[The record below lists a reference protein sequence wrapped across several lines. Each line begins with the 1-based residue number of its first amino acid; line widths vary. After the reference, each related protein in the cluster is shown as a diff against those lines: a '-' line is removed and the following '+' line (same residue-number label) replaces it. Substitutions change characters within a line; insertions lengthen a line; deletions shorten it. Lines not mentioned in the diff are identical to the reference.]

1 MQDGYMR
8 RGGGYRRQFLIQWA
22 IFAATMIG
30 FAGLIAYTLYLEH
43 GRIQAREEARLFAQA
58 RVIDEN
64 MATQLKSADSVLLR
78 LRDELRAGTPDADVT
93 AHLTI
98 YEQAIPGIRTLI
110 IMDAAGDVRLA
121 NRPELVGRNLS
132 QREYFK
138 VPRDSPGSARIFIS
152 PPFKTVLGTWALNL
166 TRVLIGPKGEFAGI
180 VTATLEPQYFTT
192 LLASVQYAPDLR
204 AVIAHA
210 DGDIFLMVPDVQP
223 VQGMNIAKPGSF
235 FSRHIASGRGESVFS
250 GATYATGEQR
260 IVAFRTSRAAGLPL
274 DKPPVLIVTRDL
286 DAVFEG
292 WFRDVKVYGALLVAT
307 ALLVALV
314 MALAQ
319 LRQRSQRRRIEMAD
333 RQLRD
338 SEERFRALFQFSA
351 DAILVHPLEGEQG
364 GLGPFVEVND
374 AALERYGYSKE
385 ELQAMTPLDLD
396 EVRTYP
402 TPEDLEAFKANARK
416 AGHLIFER
424 VHVAKDGRRI
434 PVEVN
439 AHIFKLKGQEM
450 MLSIV
455 RDVSERKRTEAALR
469 TSEQRWS
476 FALEGGGDCV
486 WDWDMPSD
494 VILLSKAGKRMFGF
508 AEDEIADRMEEWEK
522 RAHPDDKQRIRE
534 DFKAYLQ
541 GETPSLVSEYRMQ
554 CKDGSWKWILTRG
567 MVVARDE
574 NGRAVR
580 MVGTHSDVTE
590 RREREE
596 ALRLAGAV
604 FETVDEG
611 VLVTDAKGH
620 IVAVN
625 PGFTAITG
633 YAEED
638 VLGKDPRILSS
649 GKNSPE
655 FYREMWA
662 EINATG
668 AWRGEVL
675 NRRKSGEFFV
685 EWLAIKRIDSKGG
698 EASHYVGV
706 FSDISE
712 RKASEERMRY
722 LAHYDALTDLPNRT
736 LLEDRAA
743 QALSRARRDKTRVG
757 VLFFDLDK
765 FKPVNDR
772 FGHDVGDL
780 LLKEVA
786 RRVLV
791 CVRESDTVARLGGD
805 EFVVVLPEIAQ
816 TEDAVMVADKILAE
830 LNEPFEV
837 SGHRIEIGAS
847 IGVAVYPEH
856 ARDEMELVKHADEA
870 MYQAKAAG
878 RNTVSVWR
886 PGEGSPGA

>member
-1 MQDGYMR
+1 MELSGL
-8 RGGGYRRQFLIQWA
+8 YRRRVWAQWA
-22 IFAATMIG
+22 VFAAALLGFVALVAYVLYQEHERIG
-30 FAGLIAYTLYLEH
+30 V
-43 GRIQAREEARLFAQA
+43 REEARLFAQA

-64 MATQLKSADSVLLR
+64 LAKQLISTDGVLLK
-78 LRDELRAGTPDADVT
+78 LRDEFRFGKHADIKE
-93 AHLTI
+93 HLSI
-98 YEQAIPGIRTLI
+98 YEQAIPGIRTLF
-110 IMDAAGDVRLA
+110 IMDAEGTVRLS
-121 NRPELVGRNLS
+121 NRPELVGRNFS
-132 QREYFK
+132 HREYFK
-138 VPRDSPGSARIFIS
+138 VAHDTFDSTKLFLSR
-152 PPFKTVLGTWALNL
+152 PFKSALGGWVMTL
-166 TRVLIGPKGEFAGI
+166 TRVMVGPNGEFAGI
-180 VTATLEPQYFTT
+180 VSAGLDPQYFLT

-210 DGDIFLMVPDVQP
+210 DGDIFLMVPEAQP
-223 VQGMNIAKPGSF
+223 VQGMNIAKPDSF
-235 FSRHIASGRGESVFS
+235 FSRHMASGRGDSVFS
-250 GATYATGEQR
+250 GVTYATGEQR
-260 IVAFRTSRAAGLPL
+260 MVAFRTSRAAGLPL
-274 DKPPVLIVTRDL
+274 DKPPVLILTRDL
-286 DAVFEG
+286 EAIYAG
-292 WFRDVKVYGALLVAT
+292 WLRDVRLYVSLLAVAALF
-307 ALLVALV
+307 VAL
-314 MALAQ
+314 ALILAQ
-319 LRQRSQRRRIEMAD
+319 LRQRGQRHRIEIAD
-333 RQLRD
+333 RQLRE
-338 SEERFRALFQFSA
+338 SEERFRALFQFSG

-364 GLGPFVEVND
+364 GLGRFVEVND
-374 AALERYGYSKE
+374 AALERYGYSRE
-385 ELQAMTPLDLD
+385 ELLAMTPIDLD

-402 TPEDLEAFKANARK
+402 SPEDLEAFKAHAREV
-416 AGHLIFER
+416 GHLIFER

-439 AHIFKLKGQEM
+439 SHIFLLKGQEM

-455 RDVSERKRTEAALR
+455 RDVTERKQTEAALR

-486 WDWDMPSD
+486 WDWDMPSN

-522 RAHPDDKQRIRE
+522 LAHPDDKQRIRE

-541 GETPSLVSEYRMQ
+541 GKTPALVSEYRMQ
-554 CKDGSWKWILTRG
+554 CKDGSWKWVLTRG
-567 MVVARDE
+567 MVVARDV

-604 FETVDEG
+604 FESVDEG
-611 VLVTDAKGH
+611 VLVTDANRV

-625 PGFTAITG
+625 PGFTVITG
-633 YAEED
+633 YAEEE
-638 VLGKDPRILSS
+638 VLGKSPNILSS
-649 GKNSPE
+649 GTNPAA
-655 FYREMWA
+655 FYRKMWD
-662 EINATG
+662 EIGATG
-668 AWRGEVL
+668 TWRGEVL

-685 EWLAIKRIDSKGG
+685 EWLTIKRLIDADGTVT
-698 EASHYVGV
+698 HYVGV

-736 LLEDRAA
+736 LFEDRVA

-757 VLFFDLDK
+757 VLFLDLDK
-765 FKPVNDR
+765 FKPVNDQ

-786 RRVLV
+786 KRVLE

-805 EFVVVLPEIAQ
+805 EFVVLLPEIAQ
-816 TEDAVMVADKILAE
+816 TEDAVMVANKILAA

-837 SGHRIEIGAS
+837 AGHRIEIGVS
-847 IGVAVYPEH
+847 IGVAAFPEH
-856 ARDEMELVKHADEA
+856 AGDKTELVKCADNA

-878 RNTVSVWR
+878 KNTVVVWR
-886 PGEGSPGA
+886 PAEGDSA